1 MKIRDFGQHNFL
13 NTRFSNDIGSCFGHV
28 RLQDQ
33 NAGARVVQLML
44 EFSLCVER
52 IGIYHDHTRAERS
65 QAGDQILN
73 QIGHLYRD
81 AITAGQP

>member
-1 MKIRDFGQHNFL
+1 
-13 NTRFSNDIGSCFGHV
+13 
-28 RLQDQ
+28 
-33 NAGARVVQLML
+33 ML

-52 IGIYHDHTRAERS
+52 IGIYHDHTRSERS

-81 AITAGQP
+81 AITSIQP

>member
-1 MKIRDFGQHNFL
+1 
-13 NTRFSNDIGSCFGHV
+13 
-28 RLQDQ
+28 
-33 NAGARVVQLML
+33 ML
-44 EFSLCVER
+44 KFSLCVER
-52 IGIYHDHTRAERS
+52 IGIYHDHTRSERS